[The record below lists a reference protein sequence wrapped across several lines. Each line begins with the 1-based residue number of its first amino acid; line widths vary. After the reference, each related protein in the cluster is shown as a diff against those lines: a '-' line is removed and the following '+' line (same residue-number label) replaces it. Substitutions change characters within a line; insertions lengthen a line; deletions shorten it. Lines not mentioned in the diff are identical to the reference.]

1 LVSPVVWVGDVRRG
15 NKWIRQWFHSTD
27 LRDVAEFVGAVAL
40 YAAAGRGKSYVAY
53 ASKVARLPVVS
64 YMLARRGARYFSVY
78 TWMVAAN
85 IMVETGMGRWF
96 SSRNKRR
103 IVVDV
108 DADSDVVKFAKAVL
122 DSRLN
127 GAFGAVVRCILFSG
141 YGFDG
146 DWHVNHD
153 EEDGLGVGIRFKL
166 GSVARCALRRAR
178 EMGVRGLNIIDV
190 VDGLRVAGVVREVE
204 PGVYML
210 DAGTV
215 LRGVLDAVTEYILR
229 RLGDGDG
236 R

>member
-1 LVSPVVWVGDVRRG
+1 LVSSVVWVGDVRRG

-40 YAAAGRGKSYVAY
+40 YAAAGRGRSYVAY
-53 ASKVARLPVVS
+53 AAKVARLPVVS
-64 YMLARRGARYFSVY
+64 YMLARRGARYLSIH

-96 SSRNKRR
+96 NSRNKRR
-103 IVVDV
+103 IVV

-127 GAFGAVVRCILFSG
+127 GAYGAVVRCILFSG

-146 DWHVNHD
+146 DRHVNHD

-166 GSVARCALRRAR
+166 GSVTRCALRRAR
-178 EMGVRGLNIIDV
+178 EMGVRELGIINV
-190 VDGLRVAGVVREVE
+190 IDGLKATGAVREVE

-210 DAGTV
+210 DADAV

-229 RLGDGDG
+229 KLGLGDGDG

>member
-1 LVSPVVWVGDVRRG
+1 MGDVRRG

-53 ASKVARLPVVS
+53 AAKVARLPVVS
-64 YMLARRGARYFSVY
+64 YMLARRGARYLSIH

-96 SSRNKRR
+96 NSRNKRR
-103 IVVDV
+103 IVV

-127 GAFGAVVRCILFSG
+127 GAYGAVVRCILFSG

-146 DWHVNHD
+146 DRHVNHD

-166 GSVARCALRRAR
+166 GSVTRCALRRAR
-178 EMGVRGLNIIDV
+178 EMGVRELGIINVINDLKAT
-190 VDGLRVAGVVREVE
+190 GAVREVE

-210 DAGTV
+210 DADAV

-229 RLGDGDG
+229 KLGLGDGDG

>member
-1 LVSPVVWVGDVRRG
+1 MGDVRRG

-53 ASKVARLPVVS
+53 AAKVARLPVVS
-64 YMLARRGARYFSVY
+64 YMLARRGARYLSIH

-96 SSRNKRR
+96 NSRNKRR
-103 IVVDV
+103 IVV

-127 GAFGAVVRCILFSG
+127 GAYGAVVRCILFSG

-146 DWHVNHD
+146 DRHVNHD

-166 GSVARCALRRAR
+166 GSVTRCALRRAR
-178 EMGVRGLNIIDV
+178 EMDVRELGIINVINDLKAT
-190 VDGLRVAGVVREVE
+190 GAVREVE

-210 DAGTV
+210 DADAV

-229 RLGDGDG
+229 KLGLGDGDG

>member
-1 LVSPVVWVGDVRRG
+1 VGDVRRG

-53 ASKVARLPVVS
+53 AAKVARLPVVS
-64 YMLARRGARYFSVY
+64 YMLARRGARYLSIH

-96 SSRNKRR
+96 NSRNKRR
-103 IVVDV
+103 IVV

-127 GAFGAVVRCILFSG
+127 GAYGAVVRCILFSG

-146 DWHVNHD
+146 DRHVNHD

-166 GSVARCALRRAR
+166 GSVTRCALRRAR
-178 EMGVRGLNIIDV
+178 EMGVRELNIIDV
-190 VDGLRVAGVVREVE
+190 VDGLKATGAVREVE

-210 DAGTV
+210 DADAV

-229 RLGDGDG
+229 KLGLGDGDG